1 MKQNFSPILVFL
13 FALGILAGFTA
24 QAQEDSPVNNEEKEI
39 REELNNHPEL
49 NLNEDKT
56 LISEPDQK
64 PSSST
69 STKEATH
76 PAKVSKTKSDKAHPE
91 KGEEDALSFN
101 FLYYI
106 IQKFK
111 ISDIVDN

>member
-1 MKQNFSPILVFL
+1 MKQNFSPFLIFL

-24 QAQEDSPVNNEEKEI
+24 HAQEVDPVNNDEKEI
-39 REELNNHPEL
+39 KEELSSHPEL

-56 LISEPDQK
+56 LIVEPEQK
-64 PSSST
+64 ST
-69 STKEATH
+69 LNH
-76 PAKVSKTKSDKAHPE
+76 PALKETTPSSKTKPKTNPE
-91 KGEEDALSFN
+91 KDEDEDALSFN

-111 ISDIVDN
+111 YSDIVDN

>member
-1 MKQNFSPILVFL
+1 MKQNFSPFLIFL

-24 QAQEDSPVNNEEKEI
+24 HAQEVDPVNNNEKEI
-39 REELNNHPEL
+39 KEELNSHPEL

-56 LISEPDQK
+56 LIIEPEQK
-64 PSSST
+64 ST
-69 STKEATH
+69 LNH
-76 PAKVSKTKSDKAHPE
+76 PASKETTPSSKTKPKTNPE
-91 KGEEDALSFN
+91 KDEDEDALSFN

-111 ISDIVDN
+111 YSDIVDN

>member
-1 MKQNFSPILVFL
+1 MKQNFSPFLIFL

-24 QAQEDSPVNNEEKEI
+24 HAQEVDPANTDEKEI
-39 REELNNHPEL
+39 KEELSHHPEL

-56 LISEPDQK
+56 LIAEPEQK
-64 PSSST
+64 ST
-69 STKEATH
+69 NH
-76 PAKVSKTKSDKAHPE
+76 PAAKETAPSAKTTKPKSNPE
-91 KGEEDALSFN
+91 KDEDEDALSFN

-111 ISDIVDN
+111 YSDIVDN

>member
-1 MKQNFSPILVFL
+1 MKQNFSPLLAFL

-24 QAQEDSPVNNEEKEI
+24 QAQEDNPVNNDEKEI
-39 REELNNHPEL
+39 HELNSHPEL

-56 LISEPDQK
+56 LLSEPDQK
-64 PSSST
+64 ST
-69 STKEATH
+69 VNHQPTKEVT
-76 PAKVSKTKSDKAHPE
+76 PSLKAKPKSNPE
-91 KGEEDALSFN
+91 KDEDEDALSFN

-111 ISDIVDN
+111 YSDIVDN

>member
-1 MKQNFSPILVFL
+1 MKQKFSPFLIFL

-24 QAQEDSPVNNEEKEI
+24 HAQEVDPVNNDEKEI
-39 REELNNHPEL
+39 KEELSSHPEL

-56 LISEPDQK
+56 LIVEPEQK
-64 PSSST
+64 ST
-69 STKEATH
+69 LNH
-76 PAKVSKTKSDKAHPE
+76 PVSKETTPSAKTTKPKSNPE
-91 KGEEDALSFN
+91 KDEDEDALSFN

-111 ISDIVDN
+111 YSDIVDN